1 MNIVLNGD
9 PHTAREGCT
18 LLGLLESLSI
28 DPSRVAIELDGSI
41 VKKEA
46 WPATILQSGSRVE
59 VVMFVGGG

>member
-9 PHTAREGCT
+9 PHAAPEGCT
-18 LLGLLESLSI
+18 VLGLLESLSI

-46 WPATILQSGSRVE
+46 WASTMLQSGSRVE